1 MRSSFYDRRV
11 SVAQIGSLDLMKINI
26 VTPNVNQEGPSKTNK
41 IRKVGT
47 TGQHTANTQIHP
59 SGKD

>member
-11 SVAQIGSLDLMKINI
+11 SVAQIGSLDLSKINI

-41 IRKVGT
+41 VRKVVT
-47 TGQHTANTQIHP
+47 TAQYTANTQIHP